1 MLKKIGIFF
10 ILFLVMGC
18 SKGNNIDASKEFQK
32 RVEKSKS
39 YKIIGNL
46 ELQNDEEIFKYS
58 VEVNYLDGSYY
69 KVDMVNKA
77 NEHKQIILRNNDG
90 LYVITPSLNKSFK
103 FESTW
108 PDNSSQSYIL
118 SSLIKDIRNDNNKE
132 ISKNEDG
139 YIIKT
144 TVNYPNNEELKY
156 QKIYLNKDFNLHKVE
171 VYGNDIVRF
180 KSRTFYRFI

>member
-1 MLKKIGIFF
+1 MLKKIVIFF

-58 VEVNYLDGSYY
+58 VEVNYLDGNYY

-118 SSLIKDIRNDNNKE
+118 SSLIKDIRNDNNKVTGVNVGFVTTLFNNYIE
-132 ISKNEDG
+132 KPMKEYNINYQFYIMECNKIIDLIESKQ
-139 YIIKT
+139 
-144 TVNYPNNEELKY
+144 LS
-156 QKIYLNKDFNLHKVE
+156 LF
-171 VYGNDIVRF
+171 
-180 KSRTFYRFI
+180 